1 MDKLFPMARRIVKG
15 GIALLI
21 VLLVVGAAA
30 GCRRAPAPEPGV
42 AAMPGSPVSPG
53 EVSPDEVSSDGIHIS
68 LIAPVFPPPAGDG
81 HLAFRVTDTS
91 DRPIDTATLQ
101 IRGDMTHAGML
112 PIEATAAADEDGVY
126 RTPIRWTMAGDWI
139 ITVEATLS
147 DGRRATR
154 SFNVKVTGEEELC
167 IDDL

>member
-1 MDKLFPMARRIVKG
+1 MDELFPMTRRIVRG
-15 GIALLI
+15 SIALLI

-42 AAMPGSPVSPG
+42 ALPDGLVSPG
-53 EVSPDEVSSDGIHIS
+53 EVLPDEVSADGIHIS

-81 HLAFRVTDTS
+81 HLAFRVADAS
-91 DRPIDTATLQ
+91 DRPIDTAALQ

-154 SFNVKVTGEEELC
+154 TFNVTVTGEEELC